1 MRQSYLKKYIT
12 EQSKFLILSP
22 HIDDACFSLGGLLS
36 ELTCTKL
43 IWNIF
48 SCSDFHKYG
57 NIEDVIAKRMDEDQR
72 FCDKINAKNIN
83 TAYEDAHARG
93 CMRLREYLGVP
104 TKTVLLN
111 HLDIIENISMQI
123 TNAIVDYKID
133 ILCIP
138 MAVGNHVDHIMVR
151 QSAILAM
158 MSSSTKIPMFFYEDL
173 PYAIDLRNLN
183 QAKEEISSFYLLKEI
198 HTEISELNKTE
209 LIKLYE
215 TQVTN
220 RDIDLIINHSI
231 CIERGKACE
240 RLWMV
245 QQ

>member
-1 MRQSYLKKYIT
+1 MRQSYLKKHVT
-12 EQSKFLILSP
+12 ERSKFFVLSP
-22 HIDDACFSLGGLLS
+22 HIDDACFSLGGLLN

-48 SCSDFHKYG
+48 SYTNYYKYG
-57 NIEDVIAKRMDEDQR
+57 IIKDVATRRMDEDQR
-72 FCDKINAKNIN
+72 FCEKINAKNIN
-83 TAYEDAHARG
+83 AAYPDAHARG
-93 CMRLREYLGVP
+93 CTRLREYLGI
-104 TKTVLLN
+104 TTETVLLS
-111 HLDIIENISMQI
+111 HRDLIENISLQI
-123 TNAIVDYKID
+123 INTVIDYKID

-138 MAVGNHVDHIMVR
+138 MAVGNHVDHIIVR

-158 MSSSTKIPMFFYEDL
+158 KSSDIRIPMVFYEDL
-173 PYAIDLRNLN
+173 PYAVDLRNFE
-183 QAKEEISSFYLLKEI
+183 QAKEEISSFYFLKEI
-198 HTEISELNKTE
+198 HTEISELNKAE

-215 TQVTN
+215 SQISQ

-231 CIERGKACE
+231 HIGGGKACE

>member
-57 NIEDVIAKRMDEDQR
+57 NIKDVIAKRIDEDQR

-83 TAYEDAHARG
+83 AAYEDAHARG
-93 CMRLREYLGVP
+93 CTKLKEYLGIS
-104 TKTVLLN
+104 TEIVLSN
-111 HLDIIENISMQI
+111 HRDLIENISLQI
-123 TNAIVDYKID
+123 INTVVDYKID

-138 MAVGNHVDHIMVR
+138 MAVGNHMDHIMVR
-151 QSAILAM
+151 QSAIMAM
-158 MSSSTKIPMFFYEDL
+158 MSSGATIPIFFYEDL
-173 PYAIDLRNLN
+173 PYAVDLGNLN
-183 QAKEEISSFYLLKEI
+183 QAKEEVSSFYLLKEV
-198 HTEISELNKTE
+198 HTEISRLNKSE

-215 TQVTN
+215 SQISN
-220 RDIDLIINHSI
+220 RDIDLIINYSVSI
-231 CIERGKACE
+231 EKGKACE